1 MTREARPI
9 PGHMKGRDWLMTQDW
24 SIDEIELALDTADT
38 LKDEFKSGVPTLHL
52 AHKSAFLIFFDKST
66 RTRNSF
72 EAGMTQLGGHAHF
85 IDSETSQIAHGESPK
100 DMGTIL
106 STYGHGIM
114 IRHDLVPGGPDLHA
128 RCCTTRVDPGHQ
140 HAVRR
145 RPPLPDACRPDD
157 DSRRVR

>member
-1 MTREARPI
+1 MTREAKPI

-24 SIDEIELALDTADT
+24 SDEEIELALDTADN
-38 LKDEFKSGVPTLHL
+38 LKDEFRSGVPTLHL
-52 AHKSAFLIFFDKST
+52 PHKSAFLIFFDKST

-114 IRHDLVPGGPDLHA
+114 IRHDLVPGEG
-128 RCCTTRVDPGHQ
+128 
-140 HAVRR
+140 
-145 RPPLPDACRPDD
+145 
-157 DSRRVR
+157 